1 MSVPDSLLMIAHFI
15 VKCKRFLKF
24 FHSRFRSC
32 KKRPDMVQY
41 IQIPTEKAVA
51 PMDQYPIK
59 TVTFGGFDKQDV
71 IQYIEQAAAAQRS
84 LQEELDSLKEQ
95 VSALRAE
102 NEAQRVQVD
111 SLTRERLQLR
121 EELAKETTARQEL
134 EALKPLQAEVERLR
148 PDAEAY
154 AQFREE
160 IGAIECE
167 ARKRAADL
175 EQSAAMRLRQ
185 TVTLFQEQYQ
195 ALMTTFEAAASH
207 VTGELR
213 KVEVNLTQLPR
224 TMDQS
229 GAELKALSARLE
241 EELRKK

>member
-1 MSVPDSLLMIAHFI
+1 MRQDCIWKVVGS
-15 VKCKRFLKF
+15 
-24 FHSRFRSC
+24 
-32 KKRPDMVQY
+32 
-41 IQIPTEKAVA
+41 
-51 PMDQYPIK
+51 MDQYPIK

-71 IQYIEQAAAAQRS
+71 IQYIERVAEAQKT
-84 LQEELDSLKEQ
+84 LQEEVDSLKEQ
-95 VSALRAE
+95 LAALQEEHAARQTQVEELTAE
-102 NEAQRVQVD
+102 RNR
-111 SLTRERLQLR
+111 LR
-121 EELAKETTARQEL
+121 EDLSRETQARQEL
-134 EALKPLQAEVERLR
+134 EALKPLRAEVERLR

-154 AQFREE
+154 AQFRER

-175 EQSAAMRLRQ
+175 ELATETQLRK

-195 ALMTTFEAAASH
+195 ALMSTFEAAAGH

-213 KVEVNLTQLPR
+213 KVEVNLAQLPR

-241 EELRKK
+241 EEIQKKKNQ

>member
-1 MSVPDSLLMIAHFI
+1 
-15 VKCKRFLKF
+15 
-24 FHSRFRSC
+24 
-32 KKRPDMVQY
+32 
-41 IQIPTEKAVA
+41 
-51 PMDQYPIK
+51 MDQYPIK

-71 IQYIEQAAAAQRS
+71 IQYIERAAEAQKT
-84 LQEELDSLKEQ
+84 LQEEVDSLKEQ
-95 VSALRAE
+95 LAALQEEHAARQTQVEELTAE
-102 NEAQRVQVD
+102 RNR
-111 SLTRERLQLR
+111 LR
-121 EELAKETTARQEL
+121 EDLSRETQARQEL
-134 EALKPLQAEVERLR
+134 EALKPLRAEVERLR

-154 AQFREE
+154 AQFRER

-175 EQSAAMRLRQ
+175 ELATETQLRK

-195 ALMTTFEAAASH
+195 ALMSTFEAAAGH

-213 KVEVNLTQLPR
+213 KVEVNLAQLPR

-241 EELRKK
+241 EEIQKKKNQ